1 MSTPIAS
8 SPRTGGS
15 LARSTLIK
23 MGVRI
28 AVIIALTTLVSYLH
42 IFHSFRTEA
51 LMRVERS
58 VTERSQKD
66 QATFVLAQ
74 EDDVL
79 IKPDLIERRPA
90 WQNQDPTPVFDSLF
104 TKQGDVTS

>member
-42 IFHSFRTEA
+42 IFNSFRTEA
-51 LMRVERS
+51 LMRMERS

-66 QATFVLAQ
+66 QAIFVLAL
-74 EDDVL
+74 DDHVF
-79 IKPDLIERRPA
+79 INKALIERLQA
-90 WQNQDPTPVFDSLF
+90 WQNQDPNPLFDSLF
-104 TKQGDVTS
+104 TKQADGTI